1 MPLLYDDLILL
12 FENADEV
19 LWFADCRLGKLTAI
33 SPSCEKVYGYE
44 PEYFLNNYALLKEV
58 INPEDRK
65 QITRNDEL
73 LSLGQKVK
81 AQYRITHTDG
91 STRHVQA
98 TTIPVLN
105 ENGELTKLL
114 GFVRDI
120 TSQKKASRALMEG
133 EYLLRQFFE
142 NAYEAILVI
151 KGSTCQIH
159 DYNKNALKLFG
170 IDSSEMLGRTFI
182 DFCPQF
188 QPDGQSSVSK
198 ADNLIRHLMKES
210 NVLSEWVL
218 KDTAGREILCELN
231 FTGATYNNDSL
242 VRISI
247 VDVTNERR
255 IKREL
260 AKQEILYAKLLE
272 NISEGVA
279 LISAGGEILYQSP
292 SAERVMGFS
301 LEEITQLT
309 MWDLIYP
316 DDLPGLKTL
325 FADLLATPV
334 TPFTRQFRFKHKNG
348 SYQWVEGT
356 IVNMLHDE
364 NIQAFVANFR
374 NIEERKKAE
383 EQIAALNESLEIKVA
398 ERTAELLETNEEL
411 EAFSYTASH
420 DLKAPLRTMSGFASI
435 LMKDYG
441 YKLDD
446 DGKRFLQ
453 VISDSSNRM
462 SRLINDLLEF
472 SRLGKQELTK
482 GSVDMDALV
491 EEVLNGMPQNTVPT
505 PQITVGKL
513 NNTLGDAALLK
524 QVWINLIT
532 NAIKYSGKKD
542 KPVIEIGLLD
552 NEDET
557 VYYVKDNGAGFDM
570 KYADNLFTAFKRMH
584 DNAEFE
590 GTGIGLAT
598 VHRIIMRHNGQIW
611 AEARPNEGATFYFTL
626 PV

>member
-1 MPLLYDDLILL
+1 MSLPEDDLILL
-12 FENADEV
+12 FENTDEV
-19 LWFADCRLGKLTAI
+19 LWFADCKQHKLTSI
-33 SPSCEKVYGYE
+33 SPSCEKVYGYT
-44 PEYFLNNYALLKEV
+44 PKQFLNNYALLKEV
-58 INPEDRK
+58 VNPEDRK
-65 QITRNDEL
+65 QVNRNDDL
-73 LSLGQKVK
+73 LSQGQKVK
-81 AQYRITHTDG
+81 AQYRITHADG
-91 STRHVQA
+91 SIRHVQA

-120 TSQKKASRALMEG
+120 TSQKRASRALMEG

-151 KGSTCQIH
+151 KGSTRQVH

-170 IDSSEMLGRTFI
+170 IDSSEILGKTFI
-182 DFCPQF
+182 DFCPEF

-198 ADNLIRHLMKES
+198 ADNLIRHLMNES

-231 FTGATYNNDSL
+231 FTGVTYNNDAL

-247 VDVTNERR
+247 VDVTDE
-255 IKREL
+255 KRTKRKL

-279 LISAGGEILYQSP
+279 LIGAGGEILYQSP
-292 SAERVMGFS
+292 SGERVMGFS
-301 LEEITQLT
+301 MDDLRELT
-309 MWDLIYP
+309 ILDLVHP
-316 DDLPGLKTL
+316 DDLPGLNTL
-325 FADLLATPV
+325 FADLLTTPATP
-334 TPFTRQFRFKHKNG
+334 FSRQFRFKHKTG
-348 SYQWVEGT
+348 GYQWVEGT
-356 IVNMLHDE
+356 MVNMLHDE

-398 ERTAELLETNEEL
+398 ERTAELLETNQEL

-446 DGKRFLQ
+446 DGRRFLQ

-482 GSVDMDALV
+482 GNVDMDALV
-491 EEVLNGMPQNTVPT
+491 EEVLNGLPQSTLPT

-542 KPVIEIGLLD
+542 KPVIEIGFLD
-552 NEDET
+552 NEGEP
-557 VYYVKDNGAGFDM
+557 VYYIKDNGAGFDM